1 MGPGLGL
8 RLLLLLVPAGL
19 GAAARSAV
27 PRTAR
32 PFPEVQQ
39 MVHRFSQE
47 AISNYSI
54 FLVAP
59 QTRTLYVGAKNAIFA
74 LPLESINQPAKMI
87 SWEVPKNHRDS
98 CTRKGKKE
106 AECHNY
112 IRILEFADE
121 NHLFTCGTFAFDPQ
135 CGFIKVANFSSVER
149 QESGRGKCPF
159 EPTQQSAAVMVD
171 GVLYA
176 ATVSNFLGTQPIISR
191 ATGNLEER
199 IRTEISVTWLNDP
212 AFVGSTFLR
221 GGESGEDDKI
231 YFFFTET
238 AREYDFYEQVKVPR
252 VARVCK
258 GDLGGLKTLQKRW
271 TTFLKTQLVCL
282 DPESGTNFNL
292 LKDVFTLHSV
302 NGTSA
307 VFYGIFSA
315 QRDGGQVSAVCAY
328 SIWDIQKAMNGRF
341 KEFEHDCDKWTSI
354 MGGDVPEPRPGAC
367 ITKSMKL
374 AGFGSSLALPD
385 RVLTFVRDHPLM
397 DQIVHPL
404 EMGPVLVKL
413 DTQYLRIAVHRV
425 RSVSGQEYDM
435 LYLGTEDGHLHKA
448 VKIAQKAVIIE
459 DLTLF
464 PEPQPIQNLQLHES
478 WLYVGSSTEV
488 TQVNTTDC
496 ERYKSCIECVLGR
509 DPSCAWSRELG
520 ACIHHQGQS
529 GLLQDLTSLSILTL
543 CPQGTEDVPVTVE
556 VPVSLAARVVLPC
569 TPPSAWATCMWQKP
583 SQDATVYSLRSDG
596 LEFTVT
602 EKTLGDYTCECM
614 EGGAGA
620 VIASYSVVRGS
631 SSANAWK
638 TTERNYSVLVG
649 ILSFFLGF
657 AAGSGCFFIY
667 ERKRRERLQREL
679 LSHERNGLDLMQS
692 NTTSCSHEPHTPSSP
707 EDERHPLATAKKNGS
722 LNGFPH
728 LYINELDKDQARIYL
743 TGVPLAKCDETSI

>member
-8 RLLLLLVPAGL
+8 RLLLLPVLAGL
-19 GAAARSAV
+19 GAAARSVV

-74 LPLESINQPAKMI
+74 LPLESVSQPAKMI

-121 NHLFTCGTFAFDPQ
+121 SHLFTCGTFAFDPQ

-212 AFVGSTFLR
+212 VFVGSTFLR

-292 LKDVFTLHSV
+292 LKDIFTLHSV

-328 SIWDIQKAMNGRF
+328 SVRDIQKAMNGRF
-341 KEFEHDCDKWTSI
+341 KEFKHDCDKWTSV
-354 MGGDVPEPRPGAC
+354 MGEDVPEPRPGAC

-374 AGFGSSLALPD
+374 TGFGSSLALPD

-397 DQIVHPL
+397 DQVVHPL

-496 ERYKSCIECVLGR
+496 ERFKSCIECVLGR

-543 CPQGTEDVPVTVE
+543 CPQETEDVPVTVE
-556 VPVSLAARVVLPC
+556 VPVSLAAQVVLPC

-602 EKTLGDYTCECM
+602 EETLGDYTCECM
-614 EGGAGA
+614 EGGAGG
-620 VIASYSVVRGS
+620 VIASYSLVRGS

-638 TTERNYSVLVG
+638 TTERNYGVLVG

-679 LSHERNGLDLMQS
+679 LSRERNGLDLMQS

>member
-1 MGPGLGL
+1 PPPSCPHSTFFPKVPTSTPPPPASIPTLSPPPPCPILLLPQIPAPAPPHPLSVSRSCSSRLPRSAYYSCLMVASTAPRGMVSVSPSPNPNEVAELS
-8 RLLLLLVPAGL
+8 LLLL
-19 GAAARSAV
+19 
-27 PRTAR
+27 
-32 PFPEVQQ
+32 Q
-39 MVHRFSQE
+39 
-47 AISNYSI
+47 
-54 FLVAP
+54 
-59 QTRTLYVGAKNAIFA
+59 
-74 LPLESINQPAKMI
+74 
-87 SWEVPKNHRDS
+87 
-98 CTRKGKKE
+98 
-106 AECHNY
+106 
-112 IRILEFADE
+112 
-121 NHLFTCGTFAFDPQ
+121 
-135 CGFIKVANFSSVER
+135 KVANFSSVER

-212 AFVGSTFLR
+212 VFVGSTFLR

-292 LKDVFTLHSV
+292 LKDIFTLHSV

-315 QRDGGQVSAVCAY
+315 QRWVDGGQVSAVCAY
-328 SIWDIQKAMNGRF
+328 SVRDIQKAMNGRF
-341 KEFEHDCDKWTSI
+341 KEFKHDCDKWTSV
-354 MGGDVPEPRPGAC
+354 MGEDVPEPRPGAC

-374 AGFGSSLALPD
+374 TGFGSSLALPD

-397 DQIVHPL
+397 DQVVHPL

-496 ERYKSCIECVLGR
+496 ERFKSCIECVLGR

-520 ACIHHQGQS
+520 ACIHHQGQRALS
-529 GLLQDLTSLSILTL
+529 HVQLLPQCSVSI
-543 CPQGTEDVPVTVE
+543 PVADVPVTVE
-556 VPVSLAARVVLPC
+556 VPVSLAAQVVLPC

-602 EKTLGDYTCECM
+602 EETLGDYTCECM
-614 EGGAGA
+614 EGGAGG
-620 VIASYSVVRGS
+620 VIASYSLVRGS

-638 TTERNYSVLVG
+638 TTERNYGVLVG

-679 LSHERNGLDLMQS
+679 LSRERNGLDLMQS

>member
-1 MGPGLGL
+1 FSYRCNVDTCLLGTGQKHQPSIPQSPHMGQRLPGITTDLPHFPS
-8 RLLLLLVPAGL
+8 RF
-19 GAAARSAV
+19 RHSSALQPGHGV
-27 PRTAR
+27 LPS
-32 PFPEVQQ
+32 P
-39 MVHRFSQE
+39 
-47 AISNYSI
+47 
-54 FLVAP
+54 
-59 QTRTLYVGAKNAIFA
+59 
-74 LPLESINQPAKMI
+74 LPL
-87 SWEVPKNHRDS
+87 H
-98 CTRKGKKE
+98 
-106 AECHNY
+106 Y
-112 IRILEFADE
+112 
-121 NHLFTCGTFAFDPQ
+121 
-135 CGFIKVANFSSVER
+135 
-149 QESGRGKCPF
+149 
-159 EPTQQSAAVMVD
+159 

-212 AFVGSTFLR
+212 VFVGSTFLR

-292 LKDVFTLHSV
+292 LKDVFTLRSV

-307 VFYGIFSA
+307 VFYGLFSA

-328 SIWDIQKAMNGRF
+328 SIRDVQTAMDGRF
-341 KEFEHDCDKWTSI
+341 KEFKQDCDKWTSVT
-354 MGGDVPEPRPGAC
+354 GGDVPEPRPGAC
-367 ITKSMKL
+367 ITRSMKL

-397 DQIVHPL
+397 DQVVHPL

-413 DTQYLRIAVHRV
+413 DTHYRRIAVHRV
-425 RSVSGQEYDM
+425 RSVSGQEYDV

-448 VKIAQKAVIIE
+448 VKIAQQAVIIE

-464 PEPQPIQNLQLHES
+464 PEPQPIQNLQLYQS

-509 DPSCAWSRELG
+509 DPSCAWSREQESVAHTAG
-520 ACIHHQGQS
+520 ALSHVQ
-529 GLLQDLTSLSILTL
+529 LLPQCSVSLPLA
-543 CPQGTEDVPVTVE
+543 DVPVTVE

-569 TPPSAWATCMWQKP
+569 TPPSAWATCMWQRP
-583 SQDATVYSLRSDG
+583 SQDATVYALRSDG

-602 EKTLGDYTCECM
+602 ETSLGDYTCQCV
-614 EGGAGA
+614 EGGAGG
-620 VIASYSVVRGS
+620 VVASYSLVRDS

-638 TTERNYSVLVG
+638 STERNYSVLVG
-649 ILSFFLGF
+649 LLLFFLGF

-667 ERKRRERLQREL
+667 ERRRQARLQREL
-679 LSHERNGLDLMQS
+679 LSRERNGLDLMQS

-722 LNGFPH
+722 VNGFPH

>member
-1 MGPGLGL
+1 MGSGL
-8 RLLLLLVPAGL
+8 RLLLLVLLLFAGL

-27 PRTAR
+27 PRTVR

-39 MVHRFSQE
+39 MVLRFSQE

-54 FLVAP
+54 FLVSP

-74 LPLESINQPAKMI
+74 LPLDSVNQPAKMI
-87 SWEVPKNHRDS
+87 SWEVPEIDRDS

-112 IRILEFADE
+112 IRILEFAHE
-121 NHLFTCGTFAFDPQ
+121 GHLFACGTFAFDPH
-135 CGFIKVANFSSVER
+135 CGLINMANFSSVEH

-171 GVLYA
+171 GVLYV
-176 ATVSNFLGTQPIISR
+176 ATVNNFLGTQPIISR

-212 AFVGSTFLR
+212 DFVGSTFLR
-221 GGESGEDDKI
+221 GSENGEDDKI

-271 TTFLKTQLVCL
+271 TTFLKTQLVCS
-282 DPESGTNFNL
+282 DPESGINFNL
-292 LKDVFTLHSV
+292 LKDIFTLHSL

-315 QRDGGQVSAVCAY
+315 QRDSGQVSAVCAY
-328 SIWDIQKAMNGRF
+328 SIQDVQKAMNGHF
-341 KEFEHDCDKWTSI
+341 KEFKHDCDKWTSV

-404 EMGPVLVKL
+404 EMGPVLVKM
-413 DTQYLRIAVHRV
+413 DTLYLKIAVHRV
-425 RSVSGQEYDM
+425 RSISG
-435 LYLGTEDGHLHKA
+435 
-448 VKIAQKAVIIE
+448 
-459 DLTLF
+459 
-464 PEPQPIQNLQLHES
+464 PE
-478 WLYVGSSTEV
+478 
-488 TQVNTTDC
+488 
-496 ERYKSCIECVLGR
+496 
-509 DPSCAWSRELG
+509 
-520 ACIHHQGQS
+520 
-529 GLLQDLTSLSILTL
+529 LLQDLTSLSILAL
-543 CPQGTEDVPVTVE
+543 CPQEGKDMSLTV
-556 VPVSLAARVVLPC
+556 VSVSLAARIVLPC
-569 TPPSAWATCMWQKP
+569 TPPSAWATCMWQRP
-583 SQDATVYSLRSDG
+583 LEDETAYSLRIDG

-602 EKTLGDYTCECM
+602 EETLGEYTCQCT
-614 EGGAGA
+614 EGGVGG
-620 VIASYSVVRGS
+620 VVASYSLMRGR
-631 SSANAWK
+631 SSASTWN
-638 TTERNYSVLVG
+638 TTEQSFSVMVG
-649 ILSFFLGF
+649 PLLFLLGF
-657 AAGSGCFFIY
+657 AAGSVFIFFY
-667 ERKRRERLQREL
+667 RRQRREYLQREL
-679 LSHERNGLDLMQS
+679 LSRERNGLDLMQS
-692 NTTSCSHEPHTPSSP
+692 NSTSCSHEPHTPSSP
-707 EDERHPLATAKKNGS
+707 EDEHHPLATAKKNCG
-722 LNGFPH
+722 LNGFSH
-728 LYINELDKDQARIYL
+728 IYINDLGKDQARIYL

>member
-8 RLLLLLVPAGL
+8 RLLLVLVGL

-39 MVHRFSQE
+39 MVHRFSHE

-74 LPLESINQPAKMI
+74 LPLESVNQPAKMI
-87 SWEVPKNHRDS
+87 SWEVPKNLRDS

-121 NHLFTCGTFAFDPQ
+121 SHLFTCGTFAFDPQ

-171 GVLYA
+171 PV
-176 ATVSNFLGTQPIISR
+176 
-191 ATGNLEER
+191 
-199 IRTEISVTWLNDP
+199 
-212 AFVGSTFLR
+212 FVGSTFLR

-328 SIWDIQKAMNGRF
+328 SIRDIQKAMNGRF
-341 KEFEHDCDKWTSI
+341 KEFKHDCDKWTSV

-397 DQIVHPL
+397 DQVVHPL
-404 EMGPVLVKL
+404 EMGPVLIKL

-448 VKIAQKAVIIE
+448 VKIAQKAVVIE

-464 PEPQPIQNLQLHES
+464 PEPQPIQSLQLHQS

-488 TQVNTTDC
+488 TQVNITDC

-520 ACIHHQGQS
+520 ACIRHQGQS

-556 VPVSLAARVVLPC
+556 VLVSLAARVVLPC
-569 TPPSAWATCMWQKP
+569 TPPSAWATCMWQRP
-583 SQDATVYSLRSDG
+583 SQDATVYALHSDG

-602 EKTLGDYTCECM
+602 EETLGDYICQCM
-614 EGGAGA
+614 EGGAGG
-620 VIASYSVVRGS
+620 VVASYSLVRGS

-649 ILSFFLGF
+649 LLLFFLGF

-679 LSHERNGLDLMQS
+679 LSRERNGLDLMQS

>member
-1 MGPGLGL
+1 GRAGSCSPRPSPLCHVLPGSVLKSTVL
-8 RLLLLLVPAGL
+8 YACSLIA
-19 GAAARSAV
+19 
-27 PRTAR
+27 
-32 PFPEVQQ
+32 EVQQ

-74 LPLESINQPAKMI
+74 LPLESVNRPAKMV
-87 SWEVPKNHRDS
+87 S
-98 CTRKGKKE
+98 TR
-106 AECHNY
+106 
-112 IRILEFADE
+112 
-121 NHLFTCGTFAFDPQ
+121 PQ
-135 CGFIKVANFSSVER
+135 SYGAVCSRVGKVANFSSVER

-212 AFVGSTFLR
+212 VFVGSTFLR

-341 KEFEHDCDKWTSI
+341 KEFKHDCDKWTSI

-367 ITKSMKL
+367 ITRSMKL

-397 DQIVHPL
+397 DQVVHPL
-404 EMGPVLVKL
+404 EMGPMLVKL

-496 ERYKSCIECVLGR
+496 ERYKSCMECVLGR

-614 EGGAGA
+614 EGGAGG
-620 VIASYSVVRGS
+620 VIASYSLVRGS

-649 ILSFFLGF
+649 ILLFFLGF

-679 LSHERNGLDLMQS
+679 LSRERNGLDLMQS

>member
-1 MGPGLGL
+1 MGSGL
-8 RLLLLLVPAGL
+8 RLLLLVLLLFAGL

-27 PRTAR
+27 PRTVR

-39 MVHRFSQE
+39 MVLRFSQE

-54 FLVAP
+54 FLVSP

-74 LPLESINQPAKMI
+74 LPLDSVNQPAKMI
-87 SWEVPKNHRDS
+87 SWEVPEIDRDS

-112 IRILEFADE
+112 IRILEFAHE
-121 NHLFTCGTFAFDPQ
+121 GHLFACGTFAFDPH
-135 CGFIKVANFSSVER
+135 CGLINMANFSSVEH

-171 GVLYA
+171 GVLYV
-176 ATVSNFLGTQPIISR
+176 ATVNNFLGTQPIISR

-212 AFVGSTFLR
+212 DFVGSTFLR
-221 GGESGEDDKI
+221 GSENGEDDKI

-271 TTFLKTQLVCL
+271 TTFLKTQLVCS
-282 DPESGTNFNL
+282 DPESGINFNL
-292 LKDVFTLHSV
+292 LKDIFTLHSL

-315 QRDGGQVSAVCAY
+315 QRDSGQVSAVCAY
-328 SIWDIQKAMNGRF
+328 SIQDVQKAMNGHF
-341 KEFEHDCDKWTSI
+341 KEFKHDCDKWTSV

-404 EMGPVLVKL
+404 EMGPVLVKM
-413 DTQYLRIAVHRV
+413 DTLYLKIAVHRV
-425 RSVSGQEYDM
+425 RSISGPEYDV

-448 VKIAQKAVIIE
+448 VKIGQKAVIIE

-464 PEPQPIQNLQLHES
+464 PQPQPVQNLQLHQN
-478 WLYVGSSTEV
+478 WLYVGSFTEV

-496 ERYKSCIECVLGR
+496 ESYKSCVACVLAR

-520 ACIHHQGQS
+520 ACIHHQGEN
-529 GLLQDLTSLSILTL
+529 GLLQDLTSLSILAL
-543 CPQGTEDVPVTVE
+543 CPQEGKDMSLTV
-556 VPVSLAARVVLPC
+556 VSVSLAARIVLPC
-569 TPPSAWATCMWQKP
+569 TPPSAWATCMWQRP
-583 SQDATVYSLRSDG
+583 LEDETAYSLRIDG

-602 EKTLGDYTCECM
+602 EETLGEYTCQCT
-614 EGGAGA
+614 EGGVGG
-620 VIASYSVVRGS
+620 VVASYSLMRGR
-631 SSANAWK
+631 SSASTWN
-638 TTERNYSVLVG
+638 TTEQSFSVMVG
-649 ILSFFLGF
+649 PLLFLLGF
-657 AAGSGCFFIY
+657 AAGSVFIFFY
-667 ERKRRERLQREL
+667 RRQRREYLQREL
-679 LSHERNGLDLMQS
+679 LSRERNGLDLMQS
-692 NTTSCSHEPHTPSSP
+692 NSTSCSHEPHTPSSP
-707 EDERHPLATAKKNGS
+707 EDEHHPLATAKKNCG
-722 LNGFPH
+722 LNGFSH
-728 LYINELDKDQARIYL
+728 IYINDLGKDQARIYL